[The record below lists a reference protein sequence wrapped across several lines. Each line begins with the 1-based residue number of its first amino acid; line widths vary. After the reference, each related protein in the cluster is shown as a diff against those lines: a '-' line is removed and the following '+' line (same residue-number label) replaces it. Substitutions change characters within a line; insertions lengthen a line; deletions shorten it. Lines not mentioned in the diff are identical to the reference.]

1 MFGYKK
7 NKKPFK
13 LHINKKNAAEE
24 YMEYMSQPPEV
35 LENLR
40 KCKIFMA
47 IFIPVGI
54 ITEHL
59 ANRNILSASQ
69 LIEMQNSAYGLN
81 IKNANFSVSYF
92 DFEKIDEHSSKNRLE
107 NWKLRLVPLICLFTG
122 WIMGTFC
129 IQKIILMILNV
140 VG

>member
-13 LHINKKNAAEE
+13 LHINKKNAVEE

-54 ITEHL
+54 I
-59 ANRNILSASQ
+59 LSIVAGF
-69 LIEMQNSAYGLN
+69 LFNFKNFTAAAIALCFYFIIGLTFFF
-81 IKNANFSVSYF
+81 A
-92 DFEKIDEHSSKNRLE
+92 SKNRLE

-129 IQKIILMILNV
+129 IQKIILMIINV